1 MGRCGDQRHA
11 NLDPVSPG
19 QPTHLR
25 ALFTT
30 TLSLFKQWWPLD
42 QLPKPLAFDH
52 KLILRTAFRHLAGN
66 PGPSSATVTAL
77 KQAAE
82 ALEGPWQQ
90 Q

>member
-1 MGRCGDQRHA
+1 M
-11 NLDPVSPG
+11 
-19 QPTHLR
+19 
-25 ALFTT
+25 FE
-30 TLSLFKQWWPLD
+30 QWWPLD